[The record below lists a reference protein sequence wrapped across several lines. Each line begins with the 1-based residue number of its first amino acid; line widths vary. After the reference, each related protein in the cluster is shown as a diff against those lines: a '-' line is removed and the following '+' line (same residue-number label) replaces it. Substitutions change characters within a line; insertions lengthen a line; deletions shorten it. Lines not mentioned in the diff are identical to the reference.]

1 MNNNDIIVDF
11 ITDNNN
17 TISFKFKQQIARL
30 TGSNW
35 IKEVEIMFPLKY
47 LSNFSRTLEMSL
59 INCEI
64 SLILTWSK
72 NCFLVTG
79 TAGNQGPTFTITDT
93 NFYVPVVILATQ
105 DNIKLLKQLYSGFKR
120 AIDWNK
126 YQCRVTGQTQNRY

>member
-17 TISFKFKQQIARL
+17 TISFKFKQQIASL

-105 DNIKLLKQLYSGFKR
+105 DNIKLLKQL
-120 AIDWNK
+120 
-126 YQCRVTGQTQNRY
+126 